1 MIQTKKVYAL
11 KNAKGEDVAYITSDN
26 NYIVLNLTKMWGR
39 PLLLDSEVASGLD
52 LDDFAGSIN
61 PKNSARMSAI
71 LNTAPYSRA
80 NPSMYVPLSLQAQAL
95 PASAD
100 KVVMIMQSP
109 DLDGAYATIKIVTP
123 LYEKIVA
130 EFESVEDVTGKV
142 TVVY

>member
-39 PLLLDSEVASGLD
+39 PLLLDSEVTSGLN

-80 NPSMYVPLSLQAQAL
+80 NPPYVPLSFQSL

-109 DLDGAYATIKIVTP
+109 DNAATIRIVTP

-142 TVVY
+142 TIVY